1 LHSINYNN
9 NRFKLNTLKN
19 SEHEPNKVTA
29 MKFSGTREQILSPL
43 QGVIGV
49 VERKQTMPILAN
61 VLLAAKNARL
71 SITGTDLEVEL
82 VASSE
87 ITVTQPGEITVPGR
101 KLLEIIRALPE
112 DAKITLTLDGDK
124 VKVAAGRSRFVLSS
138 LPGAEFPVVENVSA
152 QQALVLPQAE
162 LSRLIG
168 KTHFSMAQQ
177 DVRYYLNGTLLETD
191 GKVLR
196 TVATDGHRLAIAET
210 VLTSASKSGL
220 QQVIVPRKGILELQ
234 RLLGSEGEV
243 EITIGS
249 NHVRVVIGDV
259 RFTSK
264 LIDGK
269 FPEYS
274 RVIPA
279 NPTKIIVSD
288 REALRQALHRTA
300 ILSNEKYR
308 GVRLSL
314 AKNALKLQAHNPEQE
329 EAEDE
334 VEIDYKGEELEIG
347 FNVTYLLDALSA
359 VDTETVEIG
368 LSDANSSCLI
378 RSPGTMS
385 ARYVVMP
392 MRL

>member
-1 LHSINYNN
+1 
-9 NRFKLNTLKN
+9 
-19 SEHEPNKVTA
+19 
-29 MKFSGTREQILSPL
+29 M
-43 QGVIGV
+43 
-49 VERKQTMPILAN
+49 
-61 VLLAAKNARL
+61 
-71 SITGTDLEVEL
+71 
-82 VASSE
+82 
-87 ITVTQPGEITVPGR
+87 
-101 KLLEIIRALPE
+101 
-112 DAKITLTLDGDK
+112 
-124 VKVAAGRSRFVLSS
+124 
-138 LPGAEFPVVENVSA
+138 VENVSA
-152 QQALVLPQAE
+152 QQTLVLPQAE
-162 LSRLIG
+162 LARLIA

-191 GKVLR
+191 GKLLR
-196 TVATDGHRLAIAET
+196 TVATDGHRLAIAEAT
-210 VLTSASKSGL
+210 LGAGSKAPQA

-234 RLLGSEGEV
+234 RLLGSDGDV

-249 NHVRVVIGDV
+249 NHIRVTIGDV

-269 FPEYS
+269 FPEYG

-279 NPTKIIVSD
+279 NPGKTIVAD

-314 AKNALKLQAHNPEQE
+314 SKNSLKLQAHNPEQE

-359 VDTETVEIG
+359 VDTETAEIG
-368 LSDANSSCLI
+368 LTDSNSSCLI
-378 RSPGTMS
+378 RSPGATN